1 MKLSPQWKTLT
12 RGQRLAWN
20 AWAKTNNVMLD
31 DGNARRVSGHKAMTM
46 VLRNR
51 ALAGEALNPATP
63 PAAATWLGA
72 ALSLEDAGPYTEYG
86 GMMVFRTAQ
95 ALAAG
100 TKWFVW
106 ATRPMDPAEKSPQSL
121 LRFVKFMTLGAI
133 ANNSYIPRFDDDYR
147 AVIGSFA
154 GPGARG
160 AWDVPM
166 NIWFRVHQYAD
177 GQLGPGTLLWGPI
190 LIDV

>member
-1 MKLSPQWKTLT
+1 MKLASQWKTLT
-12 RGQRLAWN
+12 RAQRRDWS
-20 AWAKTNNVMLD
+20 AWARTNPVMLD

-51 ALAGEALNPATP
+51 TIAGEALRPAFP
-63 PAAATWLGA
+63 PAATSWLVS
-72 ALSLEDAGPYTEYG
+72 ALSLVDAGPYTEYG
-86 GMMVFRTAQ
+86 GMMVFRTTQ

-100 TKWFVW
+100 TKWFIW
-106 ATRPMDPAEKSPQSL
+106 ATRPMDASEKQPQPL
-121 LRFVKFMTLGAI
+121 LRFVKFFTPGVVA
-133 ANNSYIPRFDDDYR
+133 ADHYTPRFDDDYR

-160 AWDVPM
+160 AWPVPM
-166 NIWFRVHQYAD
+166 FIWFRVHQYAD